1 MATRTSVALEAY
13 ELLLTKP
20 LSDSAAAAES
30 SARAAA
36 RSRQGTASGGPAEHG
51 SASESA
57 GDAGVIMSATCLLL
71 RQQVGGLASTV
82 SAHPYILCVT
92 LIYPEPSPQAPP
104 AAFTSPKQAANA
116 EAIAAAVTGQLPSR

>member
-36 RSRQGTASGGPAEHG
+36 RSRQGTAAGGPAERG
-51 SASESA
+51 PAGEAA

-71 RQQVGGLASTV
+71 RQQVGGLPA
-82 SAHPYILCVT
+82 P
-92 LIYPEPSPQAPP
+92 APP
-104 AAFTSPKQAANA
+104 SLCHP
-116 EAIAAAVTGQLPSR
+116 LPQ